1 MKNSTRISMVIM
13 LFWIAFIGLGAREV
27 LDIHGLY
34 LFQSEEI
41 VWWTIIGAAMIWVLK
56 FLFSKMVDKEEP

>member
-41 VWWTIIGAAMIWVLK
+41 FWWIIIGAAMSWALK

>member
-41 VWWTIIGAAMIWVLK
+41 FWWIIIGAAMIWALK

>member
-1 MKNSTRISMVIM
+1 M
-13 LFWIAFIGLGAREV
+13 LFWIAFIGIGAREV

-41 VWWTIIGAAMIWVLK
+41 FWWTIIGAAMIWALK
-56 FLFSKMVDKEEP
+56 FLFGKLVDKEEP

>member
-41 VWWTIIGAAMIWVLK
+41 FWWIIIGAAMIWALK
-56 FLFSKMVDKEEP
+56 FLFGKMVDKEEP

>member
-1 MKNSTRISMVIM
+1 M
-13 LFWIAFIGLGAREV
+13 LFWIAFIGLGASEV

-41 VWWTIIGAAMIWVLK
+41 FWWTIIGAAMIWALK
-56 FLFSKMVDKEEP
+56 LLFGKMVDKEDR